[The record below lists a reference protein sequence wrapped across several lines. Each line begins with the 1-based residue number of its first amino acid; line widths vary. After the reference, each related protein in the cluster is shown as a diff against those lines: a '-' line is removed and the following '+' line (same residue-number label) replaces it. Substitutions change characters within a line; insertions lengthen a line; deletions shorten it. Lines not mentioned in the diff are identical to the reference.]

1 MKKIDKFADKD
12 NWQSWIGKEIIK
24 YSQKPFKNGKQINIV
39 VSMKTNPNSNKI
51 GFEVEDGSIVDCH
64 QCKLF
69 N

>member
-12 NWQSWIGKEIIK
+12 NWENWIGMKIIK
-24 YSQKPFKNGKQINIV
+24 YSQKPFKNGKQVNIA
-39 VSMKTNPNSNKI
+39 VSMKTNPNSNKM